1 MNDGMIGILNR
12 VLDWAITG
20 QNAFSN
26 GDALAIIQIIILLY
40 AFRDRF
46 FTGFSLQRLT
56 KDVERM
62 EKHLNGVYG
71 DIQYVR
77 GAIQNAGLQAAAP
90 STDRR

>member
-1 MNDGMIGILNR
+1 MNDGMIDVLNR

-20 QNAFSN
+20 DNAFSN
-26 GDALAIIQIIILLY
+26 GDALAVVQIVILLY

-56 KDVERM
+56 RDVERM
-62 EKHLNGVYG
+62 EKHLGSLYG

-77 GAIQNAGLQAAAP
+77 GAIQSTGMKAGP
-90 STDRR
+90 GSTKA

>member
-1 MNDGMIGILNR
+1 MEDGMVGVLNR

-20 QNAFSN
+20 DNAFSN
-26 GDALAIIQIIILLY
+26 GDALAVIQIVILLY

-56 KDVERM
+56 KDVERI

-77 GAIQNAGLQAAAP
+77 GAIQSAIVRARP
-90 STDRR
+90 DSTDA